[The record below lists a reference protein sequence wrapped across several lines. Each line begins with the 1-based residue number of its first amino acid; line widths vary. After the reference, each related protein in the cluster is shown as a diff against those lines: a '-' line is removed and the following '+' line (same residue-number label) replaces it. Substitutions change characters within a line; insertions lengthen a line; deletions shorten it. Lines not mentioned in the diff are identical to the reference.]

1 MNAQLQPSTIT
12 TTQAERLDMKCI
24 IGIGDHRRRHRGCAV
39 GRWHRPRRRW
49 LDVRPPCRNQD
60 LRRSFDGRGDGYAA
74 EKAAS
79 RHDLSYSD
87 AQILVAIAKE
97 DCAAKGLPH

>member
-24 IGIGDHRRRHRGCAV
+24 IGSAIIGGGIAGALLGAGIGHADDGWMFDRHAEIKICVEA
-39 GRWHRPRRRW
+39 
-49 LDVRPPCRNQD
+49 
-60 LRRSFDGRGDGYAA
+60 STRGDGYAA